1 MTPENRPAG
10 HRNPYSHFFLQQVEN
25 MSTNHPLLNMHPQ
38 EFVRF
43 LRTEGIRRF
52 HLVHDAGAKTMT
64 ASHPQLQPLADFI
77 LTDQRD
83 FMEHEGAFFQVSN
96 EHDTLQG
103 AFVHRTRRGQAA
115 GGVRYWQ
122 YETMEAYLRDGLR
135 LAAGMTFKNAL
146 AGLWWGG
153 GKGVMAHN
161 PAVDKYDH
169 DVREEIYREFGELMT
184 AIRGCYVTAE
194 DVGTHVVDMANVF
207 ACTRFT
213 TCIPQGLGGSGN
225 PSVPTAR
232 GVVAGMEAALA
243 FLGEGTL
250 EGKTVAVQGMG
261 NVAAPLI
268 RFLLEKKVKHVTA
281 CDINPALED
290 QIRQSFPD
298 ELVEP
303 RIVGLDDLSIFAEEC
318 DILAPCAC
326 GAVLNPETIP
336 MIRARIVC
344 GAANN
349 QLEDGIRDDKLLHE
363 RGILYVPDFLTNRM
377 GIVNC
382 ANEQDGS
389 VNHDPMIERHL
400 EKDWEHSIHQ
410 AALRVFEES
419 KQSGNP
425 PAVVALAQ
433 ANALSME
440 EHPLTGHRG
449 QQIIDSLAADRWY
462 EEDN

>member
-1 MTPENRPAG
+1 
-10 HRNPYSHFFLQQVEN
+10 

-38 EFVRF
+38 EFVHF
-43 LRTEGIRRF
+43 LRREFIRRF
-52 HLVHDAGAKTMT
+52 HFVYDAAAKKMT
-64 ASHPQLQPLADFI
+64 ASHPHLQPIADFI
-77 LTDQRD
+77 LADQRD
-83 FMEHEGAFFQVSN
+83 FMGHEGAFFQVSRD
-96 EHDTLQG
+96 HDTLQG

-122 YETMEAYLRDGLR
+122 YETMEDYLRDGLR
-135 LAAGMTFKNAL
+135 LAKGMTRKNAL

-161 PAVDKYDH
+161 PGVDKYDPEI
-169 DVREEIYREFGELMT
+169 REVIYREFGELMT

-207 ACTRFT
+207 ATTRFT

-232 GVVAGMEAALA
+232 GVVAGMEAALEYH
-243 FLGEGTL
+243 GEGTL
-250 EGKTVAVQGMG
+250 EGKKVAVQGMG

-268 RFLLEKKVKHVTA
+268 RFLLEKKVAQVAA
-281 CDINPALED
+281 CDINPALTD
-290 QIRQSFPD
+290 AIRQSFPD

-303 RIVGLDDLSIFAEEC
+303 RIVEPGDISIFGEEC
-318 DILAPCAC
+318 DILSPCAC

-336 MIRARIVC
+336 MIRAKIVC

-349 QLEDGIRDDKLLHE
+349 QLEDAARDDRLLHD

-382 ANEQDGS
+382 ANEQDGE
-389 VNHDPMIERHL
+389 VTHDPMIERHL
-400 EKDWEHSIHQ
+400 EREWEHSIHQ
-410 AALRVFEES
+410 AATRVFRRSKES
-419 KQSGNP
+419 GEP
-425 PAVVALAQ
+425 PALVAMALADE
-433 ANALSME
+433 LSME
-440 EHPLTGHRG
+440 EHPITGHRG
-449 QQIIDSLAADRWY
+449 RQIIDSLAANSWF

>member
-1 MTPENRPAG
+1 
-10 HRNPYSHFFLQQVEN
+10 
-25 MSTNHPLLNMHPQ
+25 MSTQQSLLTMPPQ

-43 LRTEGIRRF
+43 LHREGIRRF
-52 HLVHDAGAKTMT
+52 HFVHDPKAGTMT

-77 LTDQRD
+77 SADTRD
-83 FMEHEGAFFQVSN
+83 FMEHEGAFFQVTR

-115 GGVRYWQ
+115 GGVRYWN

-135 LAAGMTFKNAL
+135 LAKGMTRKNAL

-161 PAVDKYDH
+161 PEVDKVDPET
-169 DVREEIYREFGELMT
+169 RRPIYREFGELMT

-194 DVGTHVVDMANVF
+194 DVGTHVADMANIF
-207 ACTRFT
+207 ATTRFT

-225 PSVPTAR
+225 PSTPTAR

-243 FLGEGTL
+243 FLGRGTL

-268 RFLLEKKVKHVTA
+268 RFLVEKKVAHVTA
-281 CDINPALED
+281 CDINPALAEPIY
-290 QIRQSFPD
+290 QAFPD
-298 ELVEP
+298 ERVTSRIVEP
-303 RIVGLDDLSIFAEEC
+303 DDLSIFAEEC
-318 DILAPCAC
+318 DILSPCAC

-336 MIRARIVC
+336 MIKAGIVC

-349 QLEDGIRDDKLLHE
+349 QLEDAPRDDAALQD

-382 ANEQDGS
+382 ANEQDGT
-389 VNHDPMIERHL
+389 VNRDPMIEKHL
-400 EKDWEHSIHQ
+400 ERDWEHSIHQ
-410 AALRVFEES
+410 AAQRVFAQS
-419 KQSGNP
+419 KETGEP
-425 PAVVALAQ
+425 PAKVAMAQ
-433 ANALSME
+433 ADTLSME
-440 EHPLTGHRG
+440 AHPLTGHRG
-449 QQIIDSLAADRWY
+449 RQTIDSLVADHWF